1 MPRWRE
7 HLFVVL
13 NRGAASAVALLP
25 AASPAGVRGRHAGR
39 DLNGRRP
46 TSECGEAGVVEVWA
60 AVGAEVDLALE
71 GGDDGVGEVDAV
83 QLLA

>member
-1 MPRWRE
+1 MEMRQND
-7 HLFVVL
+7 V
-13 NRGAASAVALLP
+13 AALVMGGLW
-25 AASPAGVRGRHAGR
+25 VRR
-39 DLNGRRP
+39 
-46 TSECGEAGVVEVWA
+46 SERGEAGVVEVWS